1 MIILALE
8 SSASA
13 ASAALL
19 KDGKL
24 IGENFLN
31 NGLTHSVTLLPMI
44 NSLLE
49 NTKVGVKDIDTF
61 ALSSGPG
68 SFTGLRIGAAT
79 IKGLMNFESKCIGVS
94 TLEAMAYCN
103 LDFEGTICACMD
115 ARCSQVYNA
124 LFENGK
130 DSVKRLCDD
139 RALMIEELI
148 KELKGIEN
156 KILLVGDGALLCYN
170 TIKESSPELLDRVI
184 LSSESRRFQRASG
197 VCLLANELIKSG
209 QEPVCENELVLNYLR
224 LPQAERQLLKKEN
237 VK

>member
-1 MIILALE
+1 MIILAVE

-19 KDGKL
+19 LDDKL
-24 IGENFLN
+24 IGESFLN

-44 NSLLE
+44 NSLIE
-49 NTKVGVKDIDTF
+49 STKINIKDIDLF
-61 ALSSGPG
+61 AISSGPG

-79 IKGLMNFESKCIGVS
+79 VKGLMNFESKCIGVS
-94 TLEAMAYCN
+94 TLEAMAYCH

-124 LFENGK
+124 LFENTQNT
-130 DSVKRLCDD
+130 VKRLCDD
-139 RALMIEELI
+139 RALMIDELI
-148 KELKGIEN
+148 EELKGVN
-156 KILLVGDGALLCYN
+156 KKILLVGDGALLCYN
-170 TIKESSPELLDRVI
+170 SIKETCPELLDRVI

-197 VCLLANELIKSG
+197 VCLLANELVKNGEKTVS
-209 QEPVCENELVLNYLR
+209 ENELVLNYLR

-237 VK
+237 AK